1 MAEPITL
8 AALELDAALGWPCAL
23 YRLAGH
29 PVGWFAWL
37 IDAAE
42 RHWNGPERHFGT
54 RRLLG
59 LLTVLLLVGLA
70 GGTAWVVQSLLL
82 RACGAFGWAVAALL
96 AWPAIA
102 QRSLFDH
109 VRAVARS
116 EERRVGKECV
126 STCRS
131 RWSPY
136 H

>member
-102 QRSLFDH
+102 QRSQIG
-109 VRAVARS
+109 RAS
-116 EERRVGKECV
+116 CGERVCHAG
-126 STCRS
+126 
-131 RWSPY
+131 
-136 H
+136 

>member
-37 IDAAE
+37 IDAAD

-70 GGTAWVVQSLLL
+70 GATAWFVQSPLTM
-82 RACGAFGWAVAALL
+82 ACCPFGLPAAAIL

-102 QRSLFDH
+102 PPTRLNPSS
-109 VRAVARS
+109 A
-116 EERRVGKECV
+116 
-126 STCRS
+126 
-131 RWSPY
+131 
-136 H
+136 

>member
-1 MAEPITL
+1 M
-8 AALELDAALGWPCAL
+8 ELDAALGWPFAL
-23 YRLAGH
+23 CRLAGQ

-96 AWPAIA
+96 AWPD
-102 QRSLFDH
+102 R
-109 VRAVARS
+109 
-116 EERRVGKECV
+116 K
-126 STCRS
+126 STRLNS
-131 RWSPY
+131 S